1 MTFHYIFDPS
11 VKDFDTSKHSYLTA
25 RPQAPFGYIATSALV
40 LDTADPNAPRIL
52 LLQRASSDDDPNK
65 WEPPGGAVDD
75 QDESILNA
83 AARELREEAGLQADW
98 IGGPVG
104 EPHFFTLD
112 DGKKVCQFNFLVRVT
127 KNDGVR
133 LNVKLDPD
141 EHQCFVWASE
151 AEVRAGKVGDIDL
164 DFTRDEVER
173 TVLQAFEQ
181 IGGDQL
187 DEGRK

>member
-1 MTFHYIFDPS
+1 MAFHYVHDPS
-11 VKDFDTSKHSYLTA
+11 VRDFAVSKQNYLATH
-25 RPQAPFGYIATSALV
+25 PQAPFGYIATSSLV
-40 LDTADPNAPRIL
+40 LDTTVPNAPRIL

-83 AARELREEAGLQADW
+83 AARELWEESGLQADW

-112 DGKKVCQFNFLVRVT
+112 DGKKVCQFNFLVRVG

-133 LNVKLDPD
+133 PDVKLDPD

-151 AEVRAGKVGDIDL
+151 AEVRAGKVGDMGL
-164 DFTRDEVER
+164 DFTRGEVER

-181 IGGDQL
+181 IRNDKL
-187 DEGRK
+187 DEASK

>member
-1 MTFHYIFDPS
+1 MSFHYIHDQS
-11 VKDFDTSKHSYLTA
+11 VKDFAVSKHSYLTA
-25 RPQAPFGYIATSALV
+25 HPQAPFGYIATGSLV
-40 LDTADPNAPRIL
+40 LDTTAPNAPRIL

-104 EPHFFTLD
+104 EPHFSTLD

-133 LNVKLDPD
+133 PNVTLDPD
-141 EHQCFVWASE
+141 EHQHFVWASE
-151 AEVRAGKVGDIDL
+151 VEVRAGKVGDIDL

-181 IGGDQL
+181 IEGDKPDQ
-187 DEGRK
+187 GRQ